1 MPGARRQVRT
11 PNGRR
16 ARSPS
21 GPSLPTFFFW
31 TFFLVSSAIAYLWT
45 YNQTDV
51 VAARTAEAQ
60 QTIVQ
65 LENENR
71 ELQAAIDNL
80 ARMDRITRLA
90 RTQLQMHVPA
100 AESLIVYLPERP
112 E

>member
-1 MPGARRQVRT
+1 MAGVRRQVRS
-11 PNGRR
+11 PYSRR
-16 ARSPS
+16 TRQRS
-21 GPSLPTFFFW
+21 GPSLTAFFFW
-31 TFFLVSSAIAYLWT
+31 TFFLVTTAIAYLWT

-51 VAARTAEAQ
+51 MAARMADARL
-60 QTIVQ
+60 TIAQ

-90 RTQLQMHVPA
+90 RNQLEMHVPA
-100 AESLIVYLPERP
+100 PESLIVYLPEMP

>member
-11 PNGRR
+11 SNGRR
-16 ARSPS
+16 ARQSS
-21 GPSLPTFFFW
+21 GPSLPAFFFW

-51 VAARTAEAQ
+51 VAALKAESQ

-65 LENENR
+65 LENDNR
-71 ELQAAIDNL
+71 ELQAAIDQL

-100 AESLIVYLPERP
+100 AESLIVYLPEMP
-112 E
+112 K

>member
-1 MPGARRQVRT
+1 MPGARRHVRT
-11 PNGRR
+11 PNGRQ
-16 ARSPS
+16 ARQPF
-21 GPSLPTFFFW
+21 GPSLPAFFFW
-31 TFFLVSSAIAYLWT
+31 TFFLVSTAIAYLWT

-51 VAARTAEAQ
+51 VAARRAEAQ
-60 QTIVQ
+60 QTIAQ

-112 E
+112 K

>member
-1 MPGARRQVRT
+1 MAGARRQVQSAY
-11 PNGRR
+11 GRR
-16 ARSPS
+16 TRQPS
-21 GPSLPTFFFW
+21 GSSLPAFFFW
-31 TFFLVSSAIAYLWT
+31 TFFLVTTAIAYLWT

-51 VAARTAEAQ
+51 VAARMAETRL
-60 QTIVQ
+60 TIVQ

-90 RTQLQMHVPA
+90 RNQLEMHVPA
-100 AESLIVYLPERP
+100 PESLIVYLPEMP